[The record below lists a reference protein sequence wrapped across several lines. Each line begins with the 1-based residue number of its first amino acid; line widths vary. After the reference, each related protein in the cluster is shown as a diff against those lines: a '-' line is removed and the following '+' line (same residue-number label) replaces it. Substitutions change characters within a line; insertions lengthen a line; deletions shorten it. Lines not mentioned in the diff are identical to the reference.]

1 MGDTSRKTQLN
12 PRSGER
18 SRSGRMVTLVVLLLS
33 VVGIGAV
40 VFWAN
45 YGQLSAPSRTA
56 TAQPAVQPQAPS
68 PPRVEASDG
77 TMQLLNALQQSLT
90 GLQASQQ
97 HTADQLE
104 LIQRQLASE
113 QGERKM
119 LSEQVGAL
127 SGRVDGLSSSAT
139 SVTTGTAS
147 QSPKKKPASR

>member
-1 MGDTSRKTQLN
+1 
-12 PRSGER
+12 
-18 SRSGRMVTLVVLLLS
+18 MVTLVGLLLA

-45 YGQLSAPSRTA
+45 YRQLSAPSSMT
-56 TAQPAVQPQAPS
+56 TAQPAAQPQAPS
-68 PPRVEASDG
+68 PPRAEAFDD
-77 TMQLLNALQQSLT
+77 TMRSLNDLQQLVR

-97 HTADQLE
+97 QMADQLE

-127 SGRVDGLSSSAT
+127 SGRVDGLSTPAT
-139 SVTTGTAS
+139 SVTTGTTS
-147 QSPKKKPASR
+147 QSPKQKPASR

>member
-1 MGDTSRKTQLN
+1 
-12 PRSGER
+12 
-18 SRSGRMVTLVVLLLS
+18 MVTLVVLLLS

-45 YGQLSAPSRTA
+45 YGQLSVPSRTA

-68 PPRVEASDG
+68 PPRVEALDD
-77 TMQLLNALQQSLT
+77 TMQLLNAFQQSLT

-127 SGRVDGLSSSAT
+127 SGRVDGLSASAT
-139 SVTTGTAS
+139 SVTTGDRIAILQKEAS
-147 QSPKKKPASR
+147 IAISAP